1 MEIKIFL
8 DEREIKEFDLRINSI
23 NLYMDFLQENLSTL
37 FDNDYVLEFVNN
49 IMKDG
54 NS

>member
-8 DEREIKEFDLRINSI
+8 DEREITQYDLRINSI

-37 FDNDYVLEFVNN
+37 FDNKDVLNFINN

-54 NS
+54 NT